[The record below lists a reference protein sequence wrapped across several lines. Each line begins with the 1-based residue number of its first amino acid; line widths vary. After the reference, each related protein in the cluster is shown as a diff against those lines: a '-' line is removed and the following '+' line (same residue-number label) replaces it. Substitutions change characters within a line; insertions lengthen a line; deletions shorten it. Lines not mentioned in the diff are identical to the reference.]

1 MKMIEETINKSIQ
14 KIPFQ
19 TKNANLEG
27 RLGLTTV
34 ISPKNEAD
42 FRLDVW
48 KVSSYCWSWG
58 TTYSAKS
65 TQKRAKNDQLSRQLA
80 QITSTL

>member
-42 FRLDVW
+42 FRLDV
-48 KVSSYCWSWG
+48 
-58 TTYSAKS
+58 
-65 TQKRAKNDQLSRQLA
+65 
-80 QITSTL
+80 